1 MLQRFAVYRVLR
13 IAGVALPAIAA
24 YRWLELRERL
34 GWPAPTAT
42 WDRIHDRTARGLHDL
57 GIHLAGLF
65 VKLCQVVGARADNF
79 PEPYIRRLGR
89 FHDAVPPRPFRDMR
103 AQIERELG
111 RPLAEVFETVDET
124 PLAAAS
130 LAQVHRARLRD
141 GADVAV
147 KVQYPEIE
155 RLARVDLACLRQ
167 LARVTG
173 RMSRSFDLR
182 SIMDEVAEFVAL
194 ELDFAREADAT
205 VRIGAALARDPTVRV
220 PRVHREHS
228 TAKLLVLEYLDGIK
242 VVDLDALRAAGHDLT
257 EVARRI
263 GRLYARMIFE
273 RASSKAIRTRGTS
286 T

>member
-1 MLQRFAVYRVLR
+1 PRTP
-13 IAGVALPAIAA
+13 GVPLAAAAACRWPAC
-24 YRWLELRERL
+24 RDRL
-34 GWPAPTAT
+34 GRPAPRAT
-42 WDRIHDRTARGLHDL
+42 WDRSPARRPRSLHDL
-57 GIHLAGLF
+57 GILLAGLF

-89 FHDAVPPRPFRDMR
+89 FHDAVPTRPFSEMR

-111 RPLAEVFETVDET
+111 RPLDEVFETVDEA

-130 LAQVHRARLRD
+130 LAQVHRATLRD

-147 KVQYPEIE
+147 KVQYPDTA
-155 RLARVDLACLRQ
+155 RLARVDLACLRL

-173 RMSRSFDLR
+173 RLSRSFDLR
-182 SIMDEVAEFVAL
+182 SIIDEVAEFVAL

-205 VRIGAALARDPTVRV
+205 VRIGAALASDPTVRV

-228 TAKLLVLEYLDGIK
+228 TAKLVVLEYLDGIK

-263 GRLYARMIFE
+263 GRLDARMIF
-273 RASSKAIRTRGTS
+273 A
-286 T
+286 